1 MATVDHTTK
10 TDIQTGLASLYTLR
24 DEIRVRLH
32 LAGMEVKDVWNKTLE
47 PQLLD
52 AEKFAEEVTETSKQK
67 LDELLTKV
75 KDFQAS
81 LGEHKDGAQ
90 KS

>member
-1 MATVDHTTK
+1 MSQATEETK
-10 TDIQTGLASLYTLR
+10 SEIQKGLASLYTLR

-52 AEKFAEEVTETSKQK
+52 AEKFAEEVTETSKEK
-67 LDELLTKV
+67 LDALVTRMKE
-75 KDFQAS
+75 FQAS
-81 LGEHKDGAQ
+81 LGESKDDTQ
-90 KS
+90 KH